1 MKKPPLRGGIRAASP
16 LVLADRGAE
25 ALRLGRFKEAVEIF
39 KQLARQDPR
48 PEWADRL
55 ADAYAGRAHALADK
69 GMFKEA
75 AMVLENTLAADGTL
89 REPVLYVS
97 CLIRQGQ
104 PQKARQTALR
114 FIERLPAAEAGRVAE
129 LAAAL
134 TLAVWARTEGPEIS
148 APGGTAGG
156 EGSHAALT
164 AWLQGK
170 PSDEVDHLLS
180 RIPLRSPF
188 GPLRILLKSLIAPAD
203 TTEKALSLLTMIPP
217 GSTFTAARAAAEASL
232 SDDPAVLLAR
242 WSLLRPAQQAFV
254 AETRGLPPTA
264 TALLNQITEAE
275 RHGPAALFTLLA
287 KPGQPLPAD
296 ELRTACLNLLPAIPE
311 YLKQF
316 DRRFEPLSEVE
327 RGRVLALAAQS
338 QDNWRCA
345 QDHWEGVAEALS
357 RQQTPKARLSQAVV
371 LRHLADLAQ
380 RHPEVR
386 GDPWTDAVA
395 DYLARSLEADPDH
408 LPATLA
414 LIEHYRKA
422 DSPKDWHRATDLA
435 AQRFPGNTAILLH
448 AVDAA
453 VARSAY
459 KKAVGFARRVLTLD
473 PINQPVRHRMI
484 ELQLAYARKQMRSGR
499 ADLAGKALSQAAE
512 WERPDAPSAPLRIGQ
527 ALVAIHGE
535 QKRDVNARLR
545 EAVQLA
551 GGGTTGWFGAV
562 LEAALMGWPDQRRQA
577 IHRELANAQTGEP
590 DWETVLSL
598 VGMLGQREIQD
609 SRKVVAS
616 VLWRIEPTLAGGS
629 RIIWS
634 TAEFQTIAASMH
646 RLSAF
651 DVLLAYAQ
659 EAMRRDATDQPAR
672 FYRIVAQ
679 IKGDRERLTDAQETE
694 LYDLMDQ
701 AGGRQDFHMLN
712 RVQRFLDGPDMPSA
726 GRRRVA
732 SDAAGEAFDADDME
746 ELLGMAVSG
755 MAGMPD
761 REVRKLVSE
770 FGRDRAIDMLAEVVA
785 DSPLGGILS
794 NQQLAQLCAALVGR
808 ATEGRAQRARG

>member
-1 MKKPPLRGGIRAASP
+1 MSRAA
-16 LVLADRGAE
+16 
-25 ALRLGRFKEAVEIF
+25 
-39 KQLARQDPR
+39 Q
-48 PEWADRL
+48 
-55 ADAYAGRAHALADK
+55 
-69 GMFKEA
+69 
-75 AMVLENTLAADGTL
+75 
-89 REPVLYVS
+89 
-97 CLIRQGQ
+97 
-104 PQKARQTALR
+104 
-114 FIERLPAAEAGRVAE
+114 
-129 LAAAL
+129 
-134 TLAVWARTEGPEIS
+134 
-148 APGGTAGG
+148 
-156 EGSHAALT
+156 AALT
-164 AWLQGK
+164 AWLQGEQ
-170 PSDEVDHLLS
+170 SDDVDHLLS

-188 GPLRILLKSLIAPAD
+188 GPLRLLLKSLITPAD
-203 TTEKALSLLTMIPP
+203 AAEKALGLLTMIPA
-217 GSTFTAARAAAEASL
+217 GSMFAAARAAAEASL

-242 WSLLRPAQQAFV
+242 WSVLRPAQQAFV

-264 TALLNQITEAE
+264 TALLSQITEAE

-287 KPGQPLPAD
+287 KPGLPLPAD
-296 ELRTACLNLLPAIPE
+296 ELRIACLNLLPAIPE
-311 YLKQF
+311 YLTQF

-327 RGRVLALAAQS
+327 RGRVLALAAES
-338 QDNWRCA
+338 QDNWRRA
-345 QDHWEGVAEALS
+345 QGHWEGVVEALS
-357 RQQTPKARLSQAVV
+357 RQQTPKARLSRAVV

-414 LIEHYRKA
+414 LIEQYRKA
-422 DSPKDWHRATDLA
+422 DSPKDWHQATDLA

-459 KKAVGFARRVLTLD
+459 KKAVGLARRVLTLD

-535 QKRDVNARLR
+535 QKPDVNARLR

-551 GGGTTGWFGAV
+551 GGGTAGWFRAV

-577 IHRELANAQTGEP
+577 MHRELANAQTGEP
-590 DWETVLSL
+590 DRETVLSL
-598 VGMLGQREIQD
+598 VAMLGQREIQD

-629 RIIWS
+629 RIVWS
-634 TAEFQTIAASMH
+634 SAEFHTIAASMH
-646 RLSAF
+646 RLGAF
-651 DVLLAYAQ
+651 DVLLAYAR

-694 LYDLMDQ
+694 LYRPHGPGRRPAGFPHAQPGAALPGWSRYALGGPQ
-701 AGGRQDFHMLN
+701 AAGIRHPGRGFRCGRHGGAARHGRLRHGGNAGQG
-712 RVQRFLDGPDMPSA
+712 GPQTGERIRPQPRHRHA
-726 GRRRVA
+726 GRGCRQLAARRH
-732 SDAAGEAFDADDME
+732 SLEPAARATLRRTRRTRDRRPRPTG
-746 ELLGMAVSG
+746 SG
-755 MAGMPD
+755 MT
-761 REVRKLVSE
+761 E
-770 FGRDRAIDMLAEVVA
+770 
-785 DSPLGGILS
+785 
-794 NQQLAQLCAALVGR
+794 AAAVETSR
-808 ATEGRAQRARG
+808 Q